1 MESLAPGSGSSL
13 LADEDLL
20 LGLCIL
26 SYVPTP
32 KTRNALLESCK
43 WMDLKLKDVH
53 YTTGR

>member
-1 MESLAPGSGSSL
+1 MTKNFKLFAQSLAPGSGSSL

-32 KTRNALLESCK
+32 KTVNYIEKCFIG
-43 WMDLKLKDVH
+43 DL
-53 YTTGR
+53 